1 MYYKPDETADAF
13 LKRVPALFMPKFK
26 RLAGTFGGKI
36 TKALTTFLD
45 QCREEEKMV
54 PAEVETVENEDELP
68 PAVEQKTKI
77 TSFFKGSEKKE
88 GIVEEK
94 EGDVKKEGDVEKEED
109 DEEDEDFNMPNG
121 DHDDTM
127 DDSVPDMS
135 GFLG

>member
-26 RLAGTFGGKI
+26 RLAGTFGGNI

-54 PAEVETVENEDELP
+54 PAEVETVETEDSEDELP

-77 TSFFKGSEKKE
+77 TSFF
-88 GIVEEK
+88 
-94 EGDVKKEGDVEKEED
+94 
-109 DEEDEDFNMPNG
+109 
-121 DHDDTM
+121 
-127 DDSVPDMS
+127 
-135 GFLG
+135 